1 VGLSLTYVRSYNSF
15 RTGTGSAIANDPF
28 DGDADEVIAN
38 SLGAETSLRISPT
51 FTLGG
56 RVGWI
61 QAKAE
66 DLANKPEADIFTW
79 SVLLAFSDLGN
90 EGSVGG
96 IVIGQP
102 PKVIKND
109 FGAEFEDRDTSLHL
123 EAFYRFQL
131 TDDIA
136 ITPGFFV
143 ITNPEHN
150 NNNDTVYVGTIRTT
164 LTF

>member
-1 VGLSLTYVRSYNSF
+1 M
-15 RTGTGSAIANDPF
+15 
-28 DGDADEVIAN
+28 
-38 SLGAETSLRISPT
+38 RISSAL
-51 FTLGG
+51 TLGG

-66 DLANKPEADIFTW
+66 DLTNKPEADIFTW
-79 SVLLAFSDLGN
+79 AVLLAFPDLGN

-102 PKVIKND
+102 PKVTEND
-109 FGAEFEDRDTSLHL
+109 FGAEFEDRDTSLHM
-123 EAFYRFQL
+123 EALYRFQL